1 MLPYGKIPTGER
13 SDVFVS
19 FKRYNNNT
27 VVYTLKEVTKFY
39 LYSQWLT
46 KFVPSIYIVV
56 FTVALPLN
64 LMAIVIFL
72 SKIKIKTPAVVY
84 MLNLAIAD
92 VLFVAVLPFN
102 IVYRFSGNNWKIG
115 EGMCR
120 FATAAFY
127 CNMYCSILL
136 MTSMSA
142 DRYMAVVFPIHSL
155 TWRTKKRSWLVC
167 VFIWLVSIASTVPL
181 LITNQTLYVDGLD
194 ITTCH
199 DALDLKEQQSFYM
212 YYFTAFSSIFFFF
225 PLIITIFC
233 YAEVIRALS
242 ENPKNIKNSSS
253 KKKRAILL
261 SIIVLSVFMICFGP
275 TNIIFLM
282 HYLHFHSGHSDS
294 LYFAYILC
302 VCISSI
308 STCLDPLMYYY
319 VSSRCRK
326 YVYSLLCCKM
336 SDKLKTENY
345 MHMTVESYDQLLQRI
360 STRIE
365 RQDTRFRRATFS
377 CRVANADNK
386 VSCYE
391 RKSVIAALPVSD
403 GNFDDLHSIYIFQQK
418 VLEGVKALVYPTA
431 NKYLDIGEEKALK
444 WLQTRD
450 DMVIKP
456 ADKGGNVA

>member
-1 MLPYGKIPTGER
+1 ML
-13 SDVFVS
+13 
-19 FKRYNNNT
+19 
-27 VVYTLKEVTKFY
+27 
-39 LYSQWLT
+39 
-46 KFVPSIYIVV
+46 

-64 LMAIVIFL
+64 LMAIVMFL
-72 SKIKIKTPAVVY
+72 LKIKIKTPAEVY

-102 IVYRFSGNNWKIG
+102 IVYRFSGNNWQIG

-127 CNMYCSILL
+127 WNMYCSILL
-136 MTSMSA
+136 MTSISA
-142 DRYMAVVFPIHSL
+142 DRYLAVVFPIHSRN
-155 TWRTKKRSWLVC
+155 WRTKKRSWLVC

-181 LITNQTLYVDGLD
+181 LLTNQTLYVARLD

-199 DALDLKEQQSFYM
+199 DVLDLKEQQGFYM

-242 ENPKNIKNSSS
+242 ENPQNIKNSSS

-275 TNIIFLM
+275 SNIIFLM

-319 VSSRCRK
+319 ASSRCRK

-336 SDKLKTENY
+336 SDKLQTGQSHAIKDSSTE
-345 MHMTVESYDQLLQRI
+345 SSFL
-360 STRIE
+360 
-365 RQDTRFRRATFS
+365 
-377 CRVANADNK
+377 K
-386 VSCYE
+386 V
-391 RKSVIAALPVSD
+391 
-403 GNFDDLHSIYIFQQK
+403 
-418 VLEGVKALVYPTA
+418 
-431 NKYLDIGEEKALK
+431 
-444 WLQTRD
+444 
-450 DMVIKP
+450 
-456 ADKGGNVA
+456 